1 MAWSVLLILV
11 GSIAGSAIWFFI
23 IQKWIIGDVCPWCMT
38 AHTTGVLLAILV
50 IWRAIKELDHSDIP
64 KARNRIR
71 NISGMVLIGL
81 AVSGLMAASQIIFK
95 TSTVYSGDNSSDQM
109 PPIDYEKVPMVG
121 SPDASYIVSLLFDY
135 QCSHCQKIHF
145 MLSEAV
151 SHYSGKLAF
160 ALFPAPLNTECNPY
174 VQRNVDAFK
183 NSCELARISLAVW
196 LADREAFPV
205 FEDWMFT
212 FETGSYWLPRSLE
225 TTREK
230 AVELVGQTK
239 FDAAFS
245 DPWIGQ
251 YLQTSTQ
258 IYGKTIQNGMGGI
271 PKMIFGPIWVIPQP
285 EKAED
290 LIAILQNSLA
300 VPKP

>member
-1 MAWSVLLILV
+1 
-11 GSIAGSAIWFFI
+11 
-23 IQKWIIGDVCPWCMT
+23 
-38 AHTTGVLLAILV
+38 
-50 IWRAIKELDHSDIP
+50 
-64 KARNRIR
+64 
-71 NISGMVLIGL
+71 MVLIGL
-81 AVSGLMAASQIIFK
+81 AVSGLMVVSQIIFK
-95 TSTVYSGDNSSDQM
+95 PTTVFSGESPNDQM
-109 PPIDYEKVPMVG
+109 PTIEYENVPMVG
-121 SPDASYIVSLLFDY
+121 SPDASYIVTLLFDY

-145 MLSEAV
+145 MLNEAV
-151 SHYSGKLAF
+151 RHYNGRLAF

-174 VQRNVDAFK
+174 IQGNVDAFK
-183 NSCELARISLAVW
+183 NSCDLARISLAVW
-196 LADREAFPV
+196 LADREAFAV
-205 FEDWMFT
+205 FEDWMFS
-212 FETGSYWLPRSLE
+212 FESGNYWLPRSLE

-285 EKAED
+285 ENAED